1 MFIDL
6 APVLL
11 KTFSPGTVYDV
22 LQRNAAVRLVR
33 NSRADAAADS
43 DHESRKQAITR
54 DFDLKSHQAVTEA
67 GYHQRILALYPGLGT
82 DAAAA
87 FAGGAAGTAA
97 SPTGER
103 RDRERRGRERGRRER
118 GGRERG
124 RRAGRPAPG
133 NRPPRPAG
141 AW

>member
-11 KTFSPGTVYDV
+11 KTFSPGTVHDV

-67 GYHQRILALYPGLGT
+67 WIHQRIVALNPGLRTTATGS
-82 DAAAA
+82 AA
-87 FAGGAAGTAA
+87 FTGGTAA
-97 SPTGER
+97 VL
-103 RDRERRGRERGRRER
+103 
-118 GGRERG
+118 
-124 RRAGRPAPG
+124 PA
-133 NRPPRPAG
+133 RWWVLA
-141 AW
+141 